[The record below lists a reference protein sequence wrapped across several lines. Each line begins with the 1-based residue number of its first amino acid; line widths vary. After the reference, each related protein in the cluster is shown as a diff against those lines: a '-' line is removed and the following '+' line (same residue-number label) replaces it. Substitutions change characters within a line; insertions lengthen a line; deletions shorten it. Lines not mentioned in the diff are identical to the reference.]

1 MKSIHQPLKPE
12 NGKVE
17 AGWPDYDGP
26 PRGKQL
32 SSGVS
37 TLLVPFNF
45 ATQLFIYLFI
55 FGIQFLL
62 SDFFLRVSEP
72 FYFK

>member
-1 MKSIHQPLKPE
+1 M
-12 NGKVE
+12 G
-17 AGWPDYDGP
+17 YDGP

-37 TLLVPFNF
+37 TLLVPFNLNNCR
-45 ATQLFIYLFI
+45 TVIYLFI
-55 FGIQFLL
+55 YFRIQFLL

>member
-1 MKSIHQPLKPE
+1 MKSIHLQLKPG
-12 NGKVE
+12 NGKVD
-17 AGWPDYDGP
+17 AGWPVYDGP
-26 PRGKQL
+26 PRGKRL

-45 ATQLFIYLFI
+45 ATQLFICLFI

-62 SDFFLRVSEP
+62 SDFFLRASEP